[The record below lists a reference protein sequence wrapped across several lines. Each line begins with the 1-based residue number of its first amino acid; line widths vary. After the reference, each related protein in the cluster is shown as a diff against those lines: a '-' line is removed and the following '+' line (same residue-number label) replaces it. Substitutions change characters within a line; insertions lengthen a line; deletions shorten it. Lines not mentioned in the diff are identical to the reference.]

1 MLHREHVCIEIGNP
15 LLALLRDSK
24 VAQGIPDIRPDRL
37 PEEIWIV
44 ISQIRDTIVIQFIGH
59 SRLAKLVKQGSLLS
73 QVVDVR
79 ELPDQI
85 RSTYQARKIVGGFV
99 FLVLGNREAGVFY
112 VGFDC
117 RSVQA
122 DEGFRGTFADKQSG
136 PSNVIRRQSASV
148 APCGRVTLSP
158 ARLVT

>member
-59 SRLAKLVKQGSLLS
+59 SRLAKLVKQGGLLS

-85 RSTYQARKIVGGFV
+85 RSTYQARKIVSG
-99 FLVLGNREAGVFY
+99 LVLLILGDREARVFY
-112 VGFDC
+112 IGFD
-117 RSVQA
+117 RRGVQV
-122 DEGFRGTFADKQSG
+122 DERLRGTFAYKQFG
-136 PSNVIRRQSASV
+136 PSDMIR
-148 APCGRVTLSP
+148 GH
-158 ARLVT
+158 